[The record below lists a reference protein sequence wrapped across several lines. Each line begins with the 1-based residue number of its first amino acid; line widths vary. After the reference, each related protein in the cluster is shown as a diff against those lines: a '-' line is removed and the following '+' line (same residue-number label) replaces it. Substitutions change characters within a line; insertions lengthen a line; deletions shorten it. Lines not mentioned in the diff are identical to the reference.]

1 MGDGGRGFGLKIT
14 SGYNCYMTRT
24 PKVEFSGSAHTY
36 EMCLF
41 LDSFNT
47 YTNVI
52 LILCSFFFYL
62 FYLFI
67 YFSFIVLLVGHFIGY
82 KELFYSLAYLSTL
95 LQHVLYIAILY
106 NVITR
111 MLKKLHTR

>member
-1 MGDGGRGFGLKIT
+1 MGDGGRGFGPLWKIT

-52 LILCSFFFYL
+52 LILCSFFF
-62 FYLFI
+62 LFI
-67 YFSFIVLLVGHFIGY
+67 LKVTSLFSFIVLLVGHFIGY
-82 KELFYSLAYLSTL
+82 KELFYSLAY
-95 LQHVLYIAILY
+95 
-106 NVITR
+106 
-111 MLKKLHTR
+111 